1 MNSGYYYDGA
11 SDNRTISEYK
21 NDEIKLRMEI
31 QRLKMEIYE
40 TEKNKNDKFL
50 RETHKLE
57 LLDKFLES
65 LCENEKLQNEI
76 ERLTKM
82 LSEFSKGSLPN
93 SSNFF
98 KKTSYE

>member
-1 MNSGYYYDGA
+1 MNSGYYYDGD

-31 QRLKMEIYE
+31 QRLKIEIYE
-40 TEKNKNDKFL
+40 MEKSKNDKFL

-65 LCENEKLQNEI
+65 LCENEKLQTEI
-76 ERLTKM
+76 ERLTKI
-82 LSEFSKGSLPN
+82 LSDFSKGVLPN

-98 KKTSYE
+98 TKSSYE